1 MKKVKKMTD
10 SKPNFQKV
18 YINANEILVSSKI
31 ITNFPYSATKL
42 IKEQS
47 SIVCRSFDK
56 AHKYNVDIEA
66 FGSDSAVIM
75 NLDDKYIIFYNQNE
89 MPERIKFSMLH
100 EFGHKVNEHKFI
112 VTSDE
117 VYGIAEVETNYFA
130 AQLLMPEQILRE
142 FQKRGRRIDKYFLM
156 TIFGVSEQAAI
167 KRIENLNQITWERS
181 QIEKEYDDIIL
192 NKYLSWIN
200 SIVPNNIDYLF
211 EDDEE
216 RQNVREQWRY
226 NY

>member
-1 MKKVKKMTD
+1 MTD

>member
-1 MKKVKKMTD
+1 M
-10 SKPNFQKV
+10 
-18 YINANEILVSSKI
+18 
-31 ITNFPYSATKL
+31 
-42 IKEQS
+42 
-47 SIVCRSFDK
+47 
-56 AHKYNVDIEA
+56 
-66 FGSDSAVIM
+66 IM

-100 EFGHKVNEHKFI
+100 EFGHKVNNHKFI

-200 SIVPNNIDYLF
+200 SIVPNNIDHLF
-211 EDDEE
+211 ADDEE

>member
-1 MKKVKKMTD
+1 MMIN
-10 SKPNFQKV
+10 SKPNFQKA
-18 YINANEILVSSKI
+18 YINANEILVSSKVI
-31 ITNFPYSATKL
+31 NSFPYSAIKL

-47 SIVCRSFDK
+47 NIVCRSFEK

-66 FGSDSAVIM
+66 FGSNSAVII
-75 NLDDKYIIFYNQNE
+75 NFGNEYIIFYNQNE
-89 MPERIKFSMLH
+89 IPARVKFSILH
-100 EFGHKVNEHKFI
+100 EFGHKVNGHAFK
-112 VTSDE
+112 VNSDE
-117 VYGIAEVETNYFA
+117 IYGIAEVETNYFT

-142 FQKRGRRIDKYFLM
+142 FQRRGKRIDKYFLM
-156 TIFGVSEQAAI
+156 NTFGVSEQAAN

-181 QIEKEYDDIIL
+181 QLEKEYDDIIL
-192 NKYLSWIN
+192 NKYLSWVN

-211 EDDEE
+211 EDEEE

>member
-1 MKKVKKMTD
+1 MMIN
-10 SKPNFQKV
+10 SKPDFQKA
-18 YINANEILVSSKI
+18 YIKANEILVSSKI
-31 ITNFPYSATKL
+31 INSFPYSATRL

-47 SIVCRSFDK
+47 NVVCRSFEK

-75 NLDDKYIIFYNQNE
+75 NFGDEYIIFYNQNE
-89 MPERIKFSMLH
+89 PPARVKFSMLH
-100 EFGHKVNEHKFI
+100 EFGHKVNRHEFR

-117 VYGIAEVETNYFA
+117 IYGVAEVETNYFA

-142 FQKRGRRIDKYFLM
+142 FQRRGKRIDKYFLM
-156 TIFGVSEQAAI
+156 RTFGVSEQAAN

-181 QIEKEYDDIIL
+181 QSEKEYDDIIL
-192 NKYLSWIN
+192 NKYLSWVN

-211 EDDEE
+211 EDEEE
-216 RQNVREQWRY
+216 RQNEREQWRY

>member
-1 MKKVKKMTD
+1 MIN
-10 SKPNFQKV
+10 SKPNFRKA

-31 ITNFPYSATKL
+31 INSFPYSVMKV

-47 SIVCRSFDK
+47 NIVCRSFEK

-66 FGSDSAVIM
+66 FGSDSAVII
-75 NLDDKYIIFYNQNE
+75 NLGDEYIIFYNQNE
-89 MPERIKFSMLH
+89 IPARVKFSMLH
-100 EFGHKVNEHKFI
+100 EFGHKVNGHAFK

-117 VYGIAEVETNYFA
+117 IYGTAEVETNYFT
-130 AQLLMPEQILRE
+130 AQMLMPEQILRE
-142 FQKRGRRIDKYFLM
+142 FQRRGKRIDKYFLM
-156 TIFGVSEQAAI
+156 STFGVSEQAAN
-167 KRIENLNQITWERS
+167 KRIENLNRITWERS
-181 QIEKEYDDIIL
+181 QLEKEYDDIIL
-192 NKYLSWIN
+192 NKYLSWVS

-211 EDDEE
+211 EDEEE

>member
-1 MKKVKKMTD
+1 MMIN
-10 SKPNFQKV
+10 SKPNFRKA

-31 ITNFPYSATKL
+31 INSFPYSAMKL

-47 SIVCRSFDK
+47 NIVCRSFEK

-66 FGSDSAVIM
+66 FGSNSAVII
-75 NLDDKYIIFYNQNE
+75 NFGNEYIIFYNQNE
-89 MPERIKFSMLH
+89 IPARVKFSMLH
-100 EFGHKVNEHKFI
+100 EFGHKVNGHAFK

-117 VYGIAEVETNYFA
+117 IYGTAEVETNYFT
-130 AQLLMPEQILRE
+130 AQVLMPEQILRE
-142 FQKRGRRIDKYFLM
+142 FQRRGKRIDKYFLM
-156 TIFGVSEQAAI
+156 STFGVSEQAAN
-167 KRIENLNQITWERS
+167 KRIENLNRITWERS
-181 QIEKEYDDIIL
+181 QLEKEYDDIIL
-192 NKYLSWIN
+192 NKYLSWVN

-211 EDDEE
+211 EDEEE

>member
-1 MKKVKKMTD
+1 MMLD
-10 SKPNFQKV
+10 SKPNFQKA

-31 ITNFPYSATKL
+31 ITKFPYSATKL

-47 SIVCRSFDK
+47 NIVCRSFDK

-75 NLDDKYIIFYNQNE
+75 NLGDKYIIFYNQNE
-89 MPERIKFSMLH
+89 MPERVKFSMLH
-100 EFGHKVNEHKFI
+100 EFGHKVNNHEFR

-117 VYGIAEVETNYFA
+117 IYGIAEVETNYFA

-142 FQKRGRRIDKYFLM
+142 FQKRGKRIDKYFLM
-156 TIFGVSEQAAI
+156 NTFGVSEQAAN

-181 QIEKEYDDIIL
+181 QLEKRYDDIIL
-192 NKYLSWIN
+192 NKYLPWIN

-211 EDDEE
+211 ADEEE
-216 RQNVREQWRY
+216 RQNAREQWRY

>member
-1 MKKVKKMTD
+1 MTD
-10 SKPNFQKV
+10 SKPNFQKA

-100 EFGHKVNEHKFI
+100 EFGHKVNNHKFI

-117 VYGIAEVETNYFA
+117 VYGIAEVETNYFV

-211 EDDEE
+211 ADDEE

>member
-1 MKKVKKMTD
+1 MMLD
-10 SKPNFQKV
+10 SKPNFQKA

-47 SIVCRSFDK
+47 NIVCRSFDK

-75 NLDDKYIIFYNQNE
+75 NLGDKYIIFYNQNE
-89 MPERIKFSMLH
+89 MPERVKFSMLH
-100 EFGHKVNEHKFI
+100 EFGHKVNNHEFR

-117 VYGIAEVETNYFA
+117 IYGIAEVETNYFA

-142 FQKRGRRIDKYFLM
+142 FQKRGKRIDKYFLM
-156 TIFGVSEQAAI
+156 NTFGVSEQAAN

-181 QIEKEYDDIIL
+181 QLEKRYDDIIL
-192 NKYLSWIN
+192 NKYLPWIN

-211 EDDEE
+211 EDEEE
-216 RQNVREQWRY
+216 RQNAREQWRY

>member
-1 MKKVKKMTD
+1 MMID
-10 SKPNFQKV
+10 SKPNFQKA
-18 YINANEILVSSKI
+18 YINANEILASSKI

-47 SIVCRSFDK
+47 NIVCRSFDK
-56 AHKYNVDIEA
+56 AHKYNADIEA

-89 MPERIKFSMLH
+89 RPERVKFSMLH
-100 EFGHKVNEHKFI
+100 EFGHKVNNHEFRI
-112 VTSDE
+112 TSDE
-117 VYGIAEVETNYFA
+117 IYGIAEVETNYFA

-142 FQKRGRRIDKYFLM
+142 FQKRGKRIDKYFLIN
-156 TIFGVSEQAAI
+156 TFGVSEQAAN

-181 QIEKEYDDIIL
+181 QLEKRYDDIIL
-192 NKYLSWIN
+192 NKYLPWIN
-200 SIVPNNIDYLF
+200 LIVPNNIDYLF
-211 EDDEE
+211 EDEEE
-216 RQNVREQWRY
+216 RQSAREQWRY

>member
-1 MKKVKKMTD
+1 MTD
-10 SKPNFQKV
+10 SKPNFQKA

-100 EFGHKVNEHKFI
+100 EFGHKVNNHKFI

-181 QIEKEYDDIIL
+181 QIEKEYDDSIL

-200 SIVPNNIDYLF
+200 SIVPNNIDHLF
-211 EDDEE
+211 ADDEE

>member
-1 MKKVKKMTD
+1 MTD
-10 SKPNFQKV
+10 SKPNFQKA

-100 EFGHKVNEHKFI
+100 EFGHKVNDHKFI

-200 SIVPNNIDYLF
+200 SVVPNNIDYLF
-211 EDDEE
+211 ADDEE